1 MKPTSWS
8 ESFQAPEHQ
17 TYLWPGGQPAA
28 LLLHGF
34 PGTPAETRALG
45 QVLHGAGWTVQGLL
59 LPGFGTEID
68 RLGEYA
74 YGDWVR
80 ATVQAVRSLQAQH
93 QPVLLAGFSMG
104 AAVATVAA
112 ANAQP
117 DGLVLLAPFSGMIG
131 PIGAIMPVLR
141 RLIPTVKPFRLF
153 KPDFSDPEV
162 RKGMATFLP
171 GVDLADPAGMA
182 TFLPGVDLADP
193 AVQRSLLDI
202 TIPLAVLDELRLV
215 GQASRQA
222 AASVHAATLIIQG
235 VNDRVVLPKISRQF
249 VYAFPVPARYVEAQ
263 AAHDLLDENGPAWP
277 EVTDALLAFAG
288 QLIESQGLEI
298 PG

>member
-1 MKPTSWS
+1 MKPTGWS
-8 ESFQAPEHQ
+8 ETFQAPEHQ
-17 TYLWPGGQPAA
+17 TYLWPGGRAAA

-45 QVLHGAGWTVQGLL
+45 QVLHAAGWTVQGLL
-59 LPGFGTEID
+59 LPGFGAEID

-93 QPVLLAGFSMG
+93 RPVLLAGFSMG

-117 DGLVLLAPFSGMIG
+117 DGLALLAPFSGTIG
-131 PIGAIMPVLR
+131 PIGTIMPVLR

-171 GVDLADPAGMA
+171 GVDLADPA
-182 TFLPGVDLADP
+182 
-193 AVQRSLLDI
+193 VQQSVLDI
-202 TIPLAVLDELRLV
+202 SIPLSVIDEVRLA

-222 AASVHAATLIIQG
+222 AGSVHASTLIIQG
-235 VNDRVVLPKISRQF
+235 VDDKVVLPKTSRQL
-249 VYAFPVPARYVEAQ
+249 VYAFPQPARYVEAQ
-263 AAHDLLDENGPAWP
+263 AAHDLLDANGPAWSQ
-277 EVTDALLAFAG
+277 VTEALLAFAG
-288 QLIESQGLEI
+288 QLTESQGLGV

>member
-1 MKPTSWS
+1 MITSHWS
-8 ESFQAPEHQ
+8 EAFEAPEHQ
-17 TYLWPGGQPAA
+17 SYTWPGGRPAA

-45 QVLHGAGWTVQGLL
+45 HVLHDAGWTVQGLL

-68 RLGEYA
+68 RLGEYR

-80 ATVQAVRSLQAQH
+80 ATVQAVRSLQAQEH
-93 QPVLLAGFSMG
+93 RPVLLAGFSMG

-117 DGLVLLAPFSGMIG
+117 DGLALLAPFSGVIG

-171 GVDLADPAGMA
+171 GVDLADPA
-182 TFLPGVDLADP
+182 
-193 AVQRSLLDI
+193 VQRGLLDI
-202 TIPLAVLDELRLV
+202 SIPLSVIDELRLV
-215 GQASRQA
+215 GQASQQA
-222 AASVHAATLIIQG
+222 AGSVYASTLIIQG
-235 VNDRVVLPKISRQF
+235 VNDKVVLPKASRQL
-249 VYAFPVPARYVEAQ
+249 VYAFPQPARYVEAP
-263 AAHDLLDENGPAWP
+263 AAHDLLDANGPAWP
-277 EVTDALLAFAG
+277 EVTNAMLAFASR
-288 QLIESQGLEI
+288 LRQGLEI

>member
-1 MKPTSWS
+1 MKPAGWS
-8 ESFQAPEHQ
+8 EAFQAPEHQ

-34 PGTPAETRALG
+34 PGTAAETRALG
-45 QVLHGAGWTVQGLL
+45 QVLHKTGWTVQGLL

-93 QPVLLAGFSMG
+93 RPVLLAGFSMG

-117 DGLVLLAPFSGMIG
+117 DGLALLAPFSGMIG

-171 GVDLADPAGMA
+171 GVDLAN
-182 TFLPGVDLADP
+182 P
-193 AVQRSLLDI
+193 AVQQSVLDI
-202 TIPLAVLDELRLV
+202 SIPLSVIDEVRLA

-222 AASVHAATLIIQG
+222 ASSVHASTLIIQG
-235 VNDRVVLPKISRQF
+235 VDDKVVLPKTSRQL
-249 VYAFPVPARYVEAQ
+249 VYAFPQPARYVEAQ
-263 AAHDLLDENGPAWP
+263 AAHDLLDANGPAWSQ
-277 EVTDALLAFAG
+277 VTEALLAFAS
-288 QLIESQGLEI
+288 QLTESQGLGV

>member
-1 MKPTSWS
+1 MKPAGWS
-8 ESFQAPEHQ
+8 EAFQAPEHQ

-45 QVLHGAGWTVQGLL
+45 QVLHDAGWTVQGLL
-59 LPGFGTEID
+59 LPGFGTDID
-68 RLGEYA
+68 RLGEYR

-80 ATVQAVRSLQAQH
+80 ATVQAVRSLQAEH
-93 QPVLLAGFSMG
+93 RPVLLAGFSMG

-117 DGLVLLAPFSGMIG
+117 DGLALLAPFSGVIG

-171 GVDLADPAGMA
+171 GVDLADP
-182 TFLPGVDLADP
+182 T
-193 AVQRSLLDI
+193 VQRSLLDI
-202 TIPLAVLDELRLV
+202 TIPLSVIDEVRLA
-215 GQASRQA
+215 GQASREA
-222 AASVHAATLIIQG
+222 AGHINAATLIIQG
-235 VNDRVVLPKISRQF
+235 VDDKVVLPKTSRQL
-249 VYAFPVPARYVEAQ
+249 VYAFPQPARYVEAS
-263 AAHDLLDENGPAWP
+263 AAHDLLDVNGPAWP
-277 EVTDALLAFAG
+277 QVTEALLAFASRLTQAQRIG
-288 QLIESQGLEI
+288 KTQ
-298 PG
+298 P

>member
-1 MKPTSWS
+1 MKPAGWS
-8 ESFQAPEHQ
+8 EAFVAPEHQ

-68 RLGEYA
+68 RLGEYR

-80 ATVQAVRSLQAQH
+80 ATVQAVRSLQAEH
-93 QPVLLAGFSMG
+93 RPVLLAGFSMG

-117 DGLVLLAPFSGMIG
+117 DGLALLAPFSGIIG
-131 PIGAIMPVLR
+131 PIGSIMPVLR

-171 GVDLADPAGMA
+171 GVDL
-182 TFLPGVDLADP
+182 TDP

-202 TIPLAVLDELRLV
+202 SIPLSVIDEVRLA

-222 AASVHAATLIIQG
+222 AGSVHASTLIIQG
-235 VNDRVVLPKISRQF
+235 ADDKVVLPKTSRQL
-249 VYAFPVPARYVEAQ
+249 VYAFPQPARYGEVD
-263 AAHDLLDENGPAWP
+263 AAHDLMDETGPAWP
-277 EVTDALLAFAG
+277 EVTEAVLAFAG
-288 QLIESQGLEI
+288 RLAQSQGLEI

>member
-1 MKPTSWS
+1 MITSRWS
-8 ESFQAPEHQ
+8 EAFEAPEHQ
-17 TYLWPGGQPAA
+17 SYLWPGGQPAA

-45 QVLHGAGWTVQGLL
+45 QVLHAAGWTVQGLL
-59 LPGFGTEID
+59 LPGFGAELD
-68 RLGEYA
+68 RLGEYH

-80 ATVQAVRSLQAQH
+80 ATVQTVRSLQAQH
-93 QPVLLAGFSMG
+93 RPVLLAGFSMG

-117 DGLVLLAPFSGMIG
+117 DGLALLAPFSGAIG

-171 GVDLADPAGMA
+171 GVDLADPA
-182 TFLPGVDLADP
+182 
-193 AVQRSLLDI
+193 VQRSLLDI
-202 TIPLAVLDELRLV
+202 TIPLSVLDELRLV
-215 GQASRQA
+215 GQASRPA
-222 AASVHAATLIIQG
+222 AGLVRAPTVIIQG
-235 VNDRVVLPKISRQF
+235 VDDKVVLPKFSRQL
-249 VYAFPVPARYVEAQ
+249 VYAFPQPARYVEAPG
-263 AAHDLLDENGPAWP
+263 AHDLLDAEGPGWP
-277 EVTDALLAFAG
+277 QVTEAVLAFAG
-288 QLIESQGLEI
+288 QLTTSQGLEI